1 MADHPVRWFFH
12 RLFTSKPLNR
22 MSLFLLQTV
31 VERHGED
38 LLPRDALEG
47 IDQLFFRDAIGNI
60 DMDSDGVDDSFRL
73 TVTNPWYDQRLT
85 GVEVAIDGRPI
96 PADRLLLRYPSGETR
111 ARDVVALEFP
121 PGDAMEIIAEGTPL
135 ADGLHLIDF
144 LLDMELAPQII
155 PLVPIL
161 MKDGVGD
168 FPILPDCFEAL
179 PAWPPRALEPG
190 TVHVVPHIHYDVE
203 WMQTRDVFE
212 RIGAGNLKETLRLM
226 DEDPEMTFVVDQ
238 VPHMEPFRRSDPE
251 DFERIVELVRGGRIE
266 PVNGMYSEPDVNL
279 ISGEALVRQSV
290 AWQRYSLEK
299 FGMLAR
305 CGWLID
311 SFGMTAQL
319 PQIFAKSGTEF
330 FAFSRAKSPKD
341 LPSEFLWEGL
351 DGTRILTTCMPKKY
365 NVGHPVPTDR
375 SRALRWMLKNYRFL
389 RERSASDQV
398 FYPGG
403 VDHGRPQKEYGDMAR
418 AWNSEVGGVTFKFST
433 PSAFFEALPREELP
447 VIRGEFQRE
456 LWGTYGSRIELKKL
470 NRSCEFAL
478 LDTGKLATIAS
489 LAGAPYPLERL
500 GGAWRTVMDCHFH
513 DQICGC
519 SIDEVAVGME
529 RRFNEALGEAGDL
542 MSDSAR
548 SLAGVKGADGFTL
561 LVFNPLSQP
570 VSSWVEFD
578 LELPPGWR
586 GLAVSAGG
594 ERLPVQIVD
603 ATSYGDGS
611 LKAVKAGFCPELP
624 PLGYR
629 VFELT
634 PSDDA
639 QPEVANPAQAGGTVL
654 DNGLLRVE
662 VDGGTGLLKRAVF
675 ADGISFDLEGGN
687 RLVLE
692 RDFGE
697 LYEERAIGA
706 SFLKKR
712 SADSVRVV
720 ESGPLRGTI
729 EVKGALGRSSF
740 TQTIS
745 LAAGSPRIDIET
757 DIEFRDAKHRLRC
770 VFPTG
775 IEGGTWT
782 HEIPYGCI
790 QRPGHEL
797 AAQNLTDLSGGGRG
811 VTLINFGTPGN
822 EQYKGTIYLTLMR
835 SSNKAY
841 LWDTGPLGLSLGNHV
856 FRYALYPHKGD
867 WREAGS
873 VLEAYRRNNA
883 PRAFVLQGASS
894 ESGRSYSALSCE
906 PANVLVSV
914 LEKNGNGEVLLR
926 LWETAGRDSTAELGF
941 GWDVKQARKTDL
953 LERELEELS
962 IDGRRLTLPLEPFEI
977 ATLLLQ

>member
-1 MADHPVRWFFH
+1 
-12 RLFTSKPLNR
+12 
-22 MSLFLLQTV
+22 LFLLQTLV
-31 VERHGED
+31 DKYGEA

-60 DMDSDGVDDSFRL
+60 DMDCDGVDDSFRL
-73 TVTNPWYDQRLT
+73 TVTNPWYDQRIT
-85 GVEVAIDGRPI
+85 GVEIAIDGRPI
-96 PADRLLLRYPSGETR
+96 PVDKLVLRYPSGETR
-111 ARDVVALEFP
+111 ASDVVALEFP

-144 LLDMELAPQII
+144 LLDMELVPQII

-161 MKDGVGD
+161 MKDGIGD

-179 PAWPPRALEPG
+179 PAWPPGALEPG

-212 RIGAGNLKETLRLM
+212 RLGAGNLKEALRLM
-226 DEDPEMTFVVDQ
+226 DEDAEMTFVVDQ
-238 VPHMEPFRRSDPE
+238 VPYMEPFRRSDPE
-251 DFERIVELVRGGRIE
+251 DFGRIVERVREGRIE

-299 FGMLAR
+299 FGMLSR

-319 PQIFAKSGTEF
+319 PQIFAKSGTEL
-330 FAFSRAKSPKD
+330 FAYSRAKSPED

-351 DGTRILTTCMPKKY
+351 DGTRLVTTCMPKKY

-418 AWNSEVGGVTFKFST
+418 AWNSEVEGVTFKFST
-433 PSAFFEALPREELP
+433 PSAFFEALPREKLP
-447 VIRGEFQRE
+447 VIKGEFQRE

-478 LDTGKLATIAS
+478 LDAGKLATIAS
-489 LAGAPYPLERL
+489 LAGAAYPLERL
-500 GGAWRTVMDCHFH
+500 EEAWRTVMDCHFH

-529 RRFNEALGEAGDL
+529 RRFNEALGVTADL
-542 MSDSAR
+542 MSDAAR
-548 SLAGVKGADGFTL
+548 SLAGVTGSAGFTL
-561 LVFNPLSQP
+561 FVFNPLSQP

-578 LELPPGWR
+578 VELPLGWR
-586 GLAVSAGG
+586 ELAVSAGG
-594 ERLPVQIVD
+594 ERLPVQVVD
-603 ATSYGDGS
+603 ATLYGDGS
-611 LKAVKAGFCPELP
+611 LKAVKAGFRPDLP
-624 PLGYR
+624 ALGYR
-629 VFELT
+629 LFELA
-634 PSDDA
+634 PSNDG
-639 QPEVANPAQAGGTVL
+639 QPDVTDPVKTRDTTI

-662 VDGGTGLLKRAVF
+662 VDGSTGLLEQAVL
-675 ADGISFDLEGGN
+675 ADGTAFDLEGGN
-687 RLVLE
+687 RLTLE
-692 RDFGE
+692 RDFGN
-697 LYEERAIGA
+697 LYEAMALGTT
-706 SFLKKR
+706 FLKKR
-712 SADSVRVV
+712 TVESVRAI

-729 EVKGALGRSSF
+729 EVKGTVGRSSF

-745 LAAGSPRIDIET
+745 LVSGSPRIDIET
-757 DIEFRDAKHRLRC
+757 QIEFKDAKHRLRC

-782 HEIPYGCI
+782 HEIPYGCME
-790 QRPGHEL
+790 RPGHEL
-797 AAQNLTDLSGGGRG
+797 AAQNFTDLSGGGRG

-835 SSNKAY
+835 STDKAY
-841 LWDTGPLGLSLGNHV
+841 LWDTGPLGLELGHHV
-856 FRYALYPHKGD
+856 FRYALYPHRGD
-867 WREAGS
+867 WSEAGS
-873 VLEAYRRNNA
+873 VAEAYRRNDG
-883 PRAFVLQGASS
+883 PRAVVFEGAGKGQPSH
-894 ESGRSYSALSCE
+894 SALSCR
-906 PANVLVSV
+906 PGSVMVSV
-914 LEKNGNGEVLLR
+914 LEMNDSRDIVLR
-926 LWETAGRDSTAELGF
+926 LWETSGRETTAELDF
-941 GWDVKQARKTDL
+941 DWDVEKAVKTDL
-953 LERELEELS
+953 LERELKTLTLE
-962 IDGRRLTLPLEPFEI
+962 GRRLALPLSPFEI
-977 ATLLLQ
+977 ATVALVLGTDVAL